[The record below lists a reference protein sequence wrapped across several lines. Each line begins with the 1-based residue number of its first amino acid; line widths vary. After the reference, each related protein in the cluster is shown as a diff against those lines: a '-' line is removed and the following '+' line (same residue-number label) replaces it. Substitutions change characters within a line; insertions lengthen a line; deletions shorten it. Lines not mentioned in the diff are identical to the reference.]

1 MSNDFTFQGLT
12 FKDVKKTVKAPVAA
26 SVRKSSPR
34 YVNFRIDAGTAKICK
49 FSQNELLTPF
59 VDLKNRAVL
68 LLAGQRP
75 VPVSARKLLAKDKG
89 RAMDIDFPRVEGLAD
104 LFPIGFGI
112 HGMDVREQLPGR
124 LMFVVPAKALER

>member
-1 MSNDFTFQGLT
+1 MSDFQFQGLT
-12 FKDVKKTVKAPVAA
+12 FKDVKKTIKSPVAA
-26 SVRKSSPR
+26 SVRKSSTR
-34 YVNFRIDAGTAKICK
+34 YVNFRIDAGTAKVCK
-49 FSQNELLTPF
+49 FTANELLTPF
-59 VDLKNRAVL
+59 VDVKNRAVL

-75 VPVSARKLLAKDKG
+75 VPASARKLLAKDKG

-104 LFPIGFGI
+104 LFPKDFGL